1 MIARTTEGMMG
12 RYDRSIALYGQALQS
27 VAGGVTSNFRY
38 GGAPVPLFFERGQGS
53 RLTDVDGNS
62 YIDYVLGNGPAILG
76 HAPEPVIRAV
86 AETLADGQVYAG
98 QHRREIELAETL
110 VRLIPCAEL
119 VRFASSG
126 SEAIHAALRLA
137 RAFTG
142 RPKIVKFEGHYHGWF
157 DNIYVSV
164 RPSLNEAGPASQPV
178 PVAESPGQS
187 EAVLGDVIVL
197 GWNDLERLEDAFR
210 EHGGEIAGV
219 IMEPVMCNSGVVP
232 PAPGYLEGVRRLCS
246 EHGALLIFDEVIT
259 GFRLGIDGAQGRFG
273 VTPDLATFAK
283 AIAAGFPL
291 SAIAGRRD
299 VMELVY
305 TAGVVH
311 GGTYNGNVQSLA
323 ASLAGLTELQRDEG
337 AAYRRME
344 ANGARLRDGLK
355 EIADRNGVAA
365 IVQGF
370 GPIFALAFTD
380 EEAITD
386 YRSAQRVDLDRRSAF
401 AQAMMDRGV
410 RPTTRGTWFMSAAH
424 SEADIDE
431 TLEAAEAAMR
441 TLPVSA

>member
-1 MIARTTEGMMG
+1 MTRH
-12 RYDRSIALYGQALQS
+12 DKSIELYELALQS

-38 GGAPVPLFFERGQGS
+38 GGTPVPLFFERGQGS

-86 AETLADGQVYAG
+86 AETLAEGQLYAG

-126 SEAIHAALRLA
+126 SEAVHAALRLA

-142 RPKIVKFEGHYHGWF
+142 RSKIVKFEGHYHGWF

-187 EAVLGDVIVL
+187 EAVLDDVVVA
-197 GWNDLERLEDAFR
+197 GWNDLDQLESAFR
-210 EHGGEIAGV
+210 AHSGEIAGV
-219 IMEPVMCNSGVVP
+219 IMEPLMCNASVIP
-232 PAPGYLEGVRRLCS
+232 PQPGYLEGARRLCS

-259 GFRLGIDGAQGRFG
+259 GFRLGISGAQGRFG

-291 SAIAGRRD
+291 SGVVGRRD

-311 GGTYNGNVQSLA
+311 GGTYNGNVQSMA
-323 ASLAGLTELQRDEG
+323 ASLAALAELQRDDG
-337 AAYRRME
+337 AAYQRIE
-344 ANGARLRDGLK
+344 ENGTRLMNGLK
-355 EIADRNGVAA
+355 QIADRHGVPAL
-365 IVQGF
+365 VQGY
-370 GPIFALAFTD
+370 GAIFALSFTD
-380 EEAITD
+380 QESVTD
-386 YRSAQRVDLDRRSAF
+386 YRSAQRVDPDRRAAF
-401 AQAMMDRGV
+401 IDAITARGI

-431 TLEAAEAAMR
+431 TLTAAEDAMR
-441 TLPVSA
+441 AAKKAA